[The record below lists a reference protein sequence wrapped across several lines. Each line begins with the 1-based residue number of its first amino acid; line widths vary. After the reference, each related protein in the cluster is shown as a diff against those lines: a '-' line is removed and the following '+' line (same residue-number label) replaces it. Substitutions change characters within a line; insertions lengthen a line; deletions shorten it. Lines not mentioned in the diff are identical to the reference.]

1 MAAALHFGV
10 LRRTYWA
17 GWTGAA
23 FGNPLTSLVSR
34 LAQVAPIDLGRAGL
48 SSLGYGAQ
56 ALSEPGLV
64 RRR

>member
-1 MAAALHFGV
+1 MAAALHYSV

-23 FGNPLTSLVSR
+23 FGNPLTSPVSR
-34 LAQVAPIDLGRAGL
+34 LARVAPIDLGRAGL
-48 SSLGYGAQ
+48 SSLGYGTH